1 MYIAYRDES
10 ESKYYMSHDGTG
22 SNLSNAGF
30 KTIYKRKDG
39 GRRFTE
45 LLDKVSLI
53 NPEVKKKAFYRIRSN
68 VYRNTKDLIIYR
80 CVFDSL
86 HLILKISLQTCFI

>member
-1 MYIAYRDES
+1 
-10 ESKYYMSHDGTG
+10 MSHDGTG
-22 SNLSNAGF
+22 SSLSNSGF

-53 NPEVKKKAFYRIRSN
+53 NPEVN
-68 VYRNTKDLIIYR
+68 NT
-80 CVFDSL
+80 V
-86 HLILKISLQTCFI
+86 